1 MPSLPI
7 PRSCSSTA
15 LHSALHH
22 FSEDSSAPRRRPQQ
36 YGSPSQRR
44 RGAQGVRAPTVP
56 WSPGPRPRQRRRVQR
71 PPVQGPTSGACP
83 APAVRSARPVSSVW
97 CPTSGVRM
105 AGGLTAEPSLS
116 PSAVGAAHR
125 NTVRRPQRRRGARMS
140 GCPPCLVRR
149 PVRVFRQRLRFP
161 RLPRPVS
168 AHPVSGV
175 RCVYPASARPVSG
188 VRLSSVRC
196 PPVQCPVRASGI
208 CASGSVST
216 FSVPVSSWSAAVGR
230 RPHGWDGPG
239 VGVVTCRLNDW
250 LVICPSRSLVLG
262 AGTGPASQRRRRL
275 GLSRRQ
281 GKGKWL
287 AVGRS
292 TGGGRPG

>member
-1 MPSLPI
+1 V
-7 PRSCSSTA
+7 
-15 LHSALHH
+15 
-22 FSEDSSAPRRRPQQ
+22 
-36 YGSPSQRR
+36 R
-44 RGAQGVRAPTVP
+44 RGAAHSNTVRHPSGVVVP
-56 WSPGPRPRQRRRVQR
+56 KASGHPPCRGHPVRVLVSVGVSSVHPSRVRRPVPVQR
-71 PPVQGPTSGACP
+71 PPSGP
-83 APAVRSARPVSSVW
+83 
-97 CPTSGVRM
+97 
-105 AGGLTAEPSLS
+105 
-116 PSAVGAAHR
+116 
-125 NTVRRPQRRRGARMS
+125 
-140 GCPPCLVRR
+140 
-149 PVRVFRQRLRFP
+149 PVRC
-161 RLPRPVS
+161 
-168 AHPVSGV
+168 PVSGV
-175 RCVYPASARPVSG
+175 RRPVFGWQVASPPSRHCRRARWVRPTATRFGVPSGVVVPGCPDAHRALFAALSASSVSVCVSRVCPVRCPPIQCPASGAYIQRPLVRCPVSACPVSG